1 MEIIIKNNKHLLI
14 KDNNELVNISDNCI
28 IEYTGIYYKMLNDSI
43 NNIIEEIETTFIGSV
58 ECKRISEYEINGIYI
73 NPLYILHKNVW
84 KKIANYKPPE
94 QKYFL
99 YPHLLILPEY
109 HYHYKPLYF
118 LHTCKNNFLYN
129 FTHITETFNL

>member
-73 NPLYILHKNVW
+73 NPLYI
-84 KKIANYKPPE
+84 
-94 QKYFL
+94 F
-99 YPHLLILPEY
+99 
-109 HYHYKPLYF
+109 
-118 LHTCKNNFLYN
+118 
-129 FTHITETFNL
+129 